1 MRTPSRSSVNWGQ
14 ENKHAEESQ
23 GTPAG
28 LKPPKSKS
36 VPKVPSS
43 QFKTSN
49 DRLPRGEFM
58 AYQNRLARN
67 RLTLIDDIPGPSDE
81 ALTEGLI
88 KYATRSYSREEKI
101 QCLRDE
107 LAYTIRC
114 NRANHGTEGANEN
127 FLFWTVFEFGDRF
140 PHIVLSF
147 ARIIARSS
155 GIIPEQLVI
164 EKKLRKYI
172 FIPCVTPKAL
182 FLSETTQGIVDALC
196 CCILKFGCKFE
207 GLQLKFDCEFE
218 KLCLQ
223 AEPRPVLPM
232 SSQKLTIVV
241 LGARSAGKFADSYF
255 PTIDCSYLT
264 NITVNNIDTAGQDES
279 FILKEEYIYKFQV
292 LNRQITDLCQFG

>member
-1 MRTPSRSSVNWGQ
+1 MSDGACLTCLGHGFEEVKGGRRPPLHFPTPPSTPPTLPLPAPPNKTASITGFHAGNRFVESSSRRDSTQEPDHVHWDKTCLRFAPTEDAMRTPSRSSVNWGQ

-23 GTPAG
+23 GTPVRIYPQFSTSKDEYMHFLQAG

-67 RLTLIDDIPGPSDE
+67 RLTLIDDIPEPSDE

-147 ARIIARSS
+147 ARIIATVDL
-155 GIIPEQLVI
+155 PE
-164 EKKLRKYI
+164 
-172 FIPCVTPKAL
+172 
-182 FLSETTQGIVDALC
+182 
-196 CCILKFGCKFE
+196 
-207 GLQLKFDCEFE
+207 
-218 KLCLQ
+218 
-223 AEPRPVLPM
+223 
-232 SSQKLTIVV
+232 
-241 LGARSAGKFADSYF
+241 
-255 PTIDCSYLT
+255 
-264 NITVNNIDTAGQDES
+264 
-279 FILKEEYIYKFQV
+279 
-292 LNRQITDLCQFG
+292 